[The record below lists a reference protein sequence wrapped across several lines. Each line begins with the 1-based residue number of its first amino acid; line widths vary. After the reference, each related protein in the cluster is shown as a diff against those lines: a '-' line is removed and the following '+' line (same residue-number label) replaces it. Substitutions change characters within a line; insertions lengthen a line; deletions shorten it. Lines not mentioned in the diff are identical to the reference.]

1 MSKLEVCGPAQKP
14 SSPDDV
20 RVLPVLAFA
29 LFPLPVHHRGIHV
42 RRREGVRFVEEGD
55 DAQQD
60 GPGGEVGSQQVQGVF
75 GPRHP
80 PRSWALRLRPGPS
93 VTGELPDTLKPA
105 PAWGPSQPPNPADDI

>member
-75 GPRHP
+75 AHATHLGAGLSGYAQAQASLGSFR
-80 PRSWALRLRPGPS
+80 
-93 VTGELPDTLKPA
+93 TL
-105 PAWGPSQPPNPADDI
+105 